1 MKNTKIKQ
9 NAAGERQ
16 ASDPKYARILRF
28 AEIVA
33 VRPRA
38 MVRLTLNNLKIDE
51 NGDHDAKAKA
61 EALKKEWIDKIV
73 EKYRQG
79 HPKETTADVARYRRK
94 LENPSP
100 ISIRAGNRERAEK
113 LGRPTE
119 YDRIAVRI
127 ASVYALSH
135 WVDETTIRN
144 YLTK

>member
-1 MKNTKIKQ
+1 M
-9 NAAGERQ
+9 ERHAQ
-16 ASDPKYARILRF
+16 RNCRTAKLR
-28 AEIVA
+28 
-33 VRPRA
+33 
-38 MVRLTLNNLKIDE
+38 D
-51 NGDHDAKAKA
+51 DAKAKA

-79 HPKETTADVARYRRK
+79 HPKETAADVARYRRK

-119 YDRIAVRI
+119 YDRVAVRI